1 MSDTPSAIELPV
13 DHFNDIAR
21 ELINRLMTELNAH
34 PGVKLRT
41 KDEWCVNPLLGVEVR
56 PLVPMIAMF
65 LRNRLQLIQPR
76 QTDIFSDNPT
86 TKIETFVS
94 DEVTESIVAIARE
107 REAED
112 RLTETIAKYASKEP
126 EPEPEKP
133 AGKVSDAIEILA
145 LMSEKTI
152 NLNQAAAHFGVDK
165 EALRT
170 VINTP
175 GSGIVVGRGGYLNV
189 ATAG

>member
-1 MSDTPSAIELPV
+1 MSDTSTIELPV
-13 DHFNDIAR
+13 DDFNEIAKG
-21 ELINRLMTELNAH
+21 LINRFMTELNAH
-34 PGVKLRT
+34 PGLKLRT

-86 TKIETFVS
+86 TKVETFVS
-94 DEVTESIVAIARE
+94 DEP
-107 REAED
+107 
-112 RLTETIAKYASKEP
+112 EP
-126 EPEPEKP
+126 EQEPNPAALVVPAAEATEPEKP
-133 AGKVSDAIEILA
+133 AGKVPDAIEILA